1 MTKEDCEIFFF
12 FNRNI
17 FDKVDFV
24 APFLCVSLFLDVKG
38 GPNNICRKV
47 SLEKSHDFYL
57 QRKEGNSHKHGDSK
71 AVRQWEVSVSVW
83 TEKGEVGPSQGDE
96 IGPRFGKRTL
106 QDPGN
111 GGTQRGPE
119 PSNSCW
125 LDAPCLPLF
134 TH

>member
-1 MTKEDCEIFFF
+1 MKSFFF

-57 QRKEGNSHKHGDSK
+57 QRKEGLDHFLHLTNVDAKGQESLASAHMEGKGC
-71 AVRQWEVSVSVW
+71 VW
-83 TEKGEVGPSQGDE
+83 HFQHFE
-96 IGPRFGKRTL
+96 
-106 QDPGN
+106 
-111 GGTQRGPE
+111 
-119 PSNSCW
+119 
-125 LDAPCLPLF
+125 LDTIVLPLQNNRSLCL
-134 TH
+134 HPKRYL